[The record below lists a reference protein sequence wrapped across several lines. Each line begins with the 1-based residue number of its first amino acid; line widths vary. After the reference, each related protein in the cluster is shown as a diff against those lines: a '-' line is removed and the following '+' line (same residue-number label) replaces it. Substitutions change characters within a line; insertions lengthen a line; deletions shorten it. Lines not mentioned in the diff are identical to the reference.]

1 MKTIN
6 TILSFL
12 SLVFSV
18 LALSLVIVNPI
29 LGPTG
34 SQGET
39 GEDGTDG
46 QTPYIGENGNWW
58 IGDQDTGVV
67 ANAELEPDSPFDD
80 LSFGFADQA
89 IMIESLAEW
98 LTNEALDE
106 LEQTSYVTSLSEEGY
121 AVIDSAAELMS
132 LSNQNGNY
140 VLGSDIDLSNLV
152 NWSPIDF
159 GVDGFSGT
167 LDGAGFTI
175 SGLDVEDLDTTYS
188 ASGFLGLF
196 NILNGATI
204 RHLTIDNFNLSWAD
218 ASIGALAGEV
228 AYSSFAFIQL
238 KNSNLE
244 GGLNVGGLIGR
255 SYLSIFDNIETEDL
269 DVTGQ
274 GNVGGFVGDATKT
287 YFLQSLTLLTQTIRV
302 HGSNGGAF
310 AGKLDQGL
318 ALMSTSYGVVTFSGT
333 EVIGNFGL
341 GGMFGLVQSSHL
353 IQLGSY
359 TQVISLPTTLT
370 TRIEFVGGIAGL
382 AVDVKA
388 VDLYAQGY
396 VQIRVNTN
404 IHSYPVVS
412 VGGIFGEQQRTL
424 IYRTISFSTV
434 EVIEDSVGEEKIP
447 YNGSEYVAG
456 LVGYQRASG
465 KIIASANVGTVIGGS
480 EIGGIVG
487 GTGFAPSTAWST
499 LVLEQTANFGLIK
512 GSDALGGL
520 VGAVEGAYNLEILE
534 SLNSGSII
542 GDSAIG
548 GLVGFMNTYMGLPS
562 SIKDSY
568 NAGLVEGSYA
578 VGGLVGATIPNF
590 IDPALGSGSLNIEQS
605 FNAGVIDALAL
616 GLNGSNYRING
627 VGGIMGFR
635 YMGGTFTM
643 TSYLYVEGLV
653 DFYTGDGV
661 NQVVYATEMMVLP
674 SVGEGM
680 AFDAYPIRST
690 DYFQANQ
697 FLYEDLWDFTNVW
710 EFNDDNDYPQLKQNI
725 AAEIIF

>member
-12 SLVFSV
+12 ALVFSV
-18 LALSLVIVNPI
+18 LALSLVIVNPM

-46 QTPYIGENGNWW
+46 QSPYIGENGNWW

-80 LSFGFADQA
+80 LSFGFADQT

-121 AVIDSAAELMS
+121 VVIDTAAELMS
-132 LSNQNGNY
+132 IVNPTGDY

-152 NWSPIDF
+152 NWEPIDF
-159 GVDGFSGT
+159 GTDGFSGT

-175 SGLDVEDLDTTYS
+175 SGLHVEDLDPIYP
-188 ASGFLGLF
+188 ANNYLGLF
-196 NILNGATI
+196 NFLNGATI
-204 RHLTIDNFNLSWAD
+204 RHLTLDNFNLSWND
-218 ASIGALAGEV
+218 NSLGALAGN
-228 AYSSFAFIQL
+228 AIDSSFSFIQL
-238 KNSNLE
+238 KNSILV
-244 GGLNVGGLIGR
+244 GVSNVGGLIGQ
-255 SYLSIFDNIETEDL
+255 SHHVILDNIETEDL
-269 DVTGQ
+269 DVTGYE
-274 GNVGGFVGDATKT
+274 NVGGFVGYASKT
-287 YFLQSLTLLTQTIRV
+287 YILQSITLLTQTITV
-302 HGSNGGAF
+302 NASNGGAF
-310 AGKLDQGL
+310 AGILYQGL
-318 ALMSTSYGVVTFSGT
+318 ALMSSSYGTVMFSGNRAT
-333 EVIGNFGL
+333 DNYAL
-341 GGMFGLVQSSHL
+341 GGMFGVVSSSHL
-353 IQLGSY
+353 IQLSAY
-359 TQVISLPTTLT
+359 TQVFSLPTTLT

-382 AVDVKA
+382 AIDVKA
-388 VDLYAQGY
+388 VNLYAQGY
-396 VQIRVNTN
+396 VQIRVNTS

-487 GTGFAPSTAWST
+487 GTGLAPSTAWST
-499 LVLEQTANFGLIK
+499 LALEQTANFGLIK
-512 GSDALGGL
+512 GNEALGGL

-534 SLNSGSII
+534 SLNSGSIN
-542 GDSAIG
+542 GVSAIG
-548 GLVGFMNTYMGLPS
+548 GLVGFINTYMGLPS

-578 VGGLVGATIPNF
+578 VGGLVGVTISNF
-590 IDPALGSGSLNIEQS
+590 IDPAWGSGSLNIEQS
-605 FNAGVIDALAL
+605 FNVGVIDVLAL
-616 GLNGSNYRING
+616 GFYGSNYQSNL
-627 VGGIMGFR
+627 VGGLIGGRFL
-635 YMGGTFTM
+635 GGTFTM

-653 DFYTGDGV
+653 DFYTGDEV

-697 FLYEDLWDFTNVW
+697 FLYQDLWDFTHVW

-725 AAEIIF
+725 TASFSF